1 MLMKKVAD
9 CLSVGRILI
18 KTLPLPVASVKFGHW
33 PYVCNNI
40 TGNCNLNR
48 HQNIAILAALLIALA
63 FLSACNPARNVPQG
77 QYLLD
82 KVNLKIDQPSL
93 DKEEI
98 VSIIKQK
105 ANKRI
110 LVIGRFHLGA
120 YNISTMGKTRKWKTW
135 LGNTVGEPPVILDSA
150 LNERSEQQIKL
161 YLQKKGY
168 FHASVKNTI
177 TYKKGS
183 RARVDFDIHCNK
195 PYRIRNIQYEV
206 SDPGLDT
213 LIKNAPGTLI
223 EKGRIFDEGTL
234 AAEQA
239 RLQRYLQDRGYYRF
253 QKEHIY
259 FDIDSALGGY
269 LLDIEVVVTD
279 EGFHTIPFGD
289 SVQFRPHKKHSINKV
304 FIIPDYNIFRKDV
317 VFQDTAWLGAG
328 LQVAYNKEMRYKPGI
343 FKRSIF
349 FQQGDVYSRTSVE
362 DTYKRLTS
370 LRNFKAVNI
379 DFLPYSEDSSKASL
393 DAFIKITPAKKQS
406 YSLAAEGTHSSGNFG
421 VSGSWIYQNKNVFKG
436 AEIFEVK
443 LRGALEVQQLAVDI
457 ANENIASFVPIQTFN
472 TVELGPEFSLTY
484 PSALVPFLSGRFGKS
499 SLPRTTFMTA
509 VNFQRR
515 PDYERTIVNGSLAYS
530 WRQGKRIQHAY
541 NPLDLNYVFVTLQ
554 PEFEATLDRI
564 NDVLIR
570 QSYRPLLIPSFL
582 KYTFTYSEQEE
593 KKRTRYF
600 FRALFQTSGLLF
612 NSYNRLAG
620 TERTFNST
628 DTIADP
634 SKSYILFGIKFSQFW
649 LTEIDFRAYHKVVE
663 ENVLAG
669 RFNFGI
675 GVPYGNSNVL
685 PFVKSFFGGGAN
697 DMRAW
702 TARTLGPGSFPKA
715 KEQSYEQIGDIKL
728 QTSLEYRFRVY
739 KMFKSAIFLDA
750 GNIWMLRSDSITQ
763 RPGGQF
769 RFDKFYRDIALGTG
783 LGFRVD
789 FSFFIIR
796 LDLGIPLYDPG
807 YAEGDRWVIAVP
819 GRRPVRLNLGIGYPF

>member
-1 MLMKKVAD
+1 M
-9 CLSVGRILI
+9 RN
-18 KTLPLPVASVKFGHW
+18 KTSS
-33 PYVCNNI
+33 I
-40 TGNCNLNR
+40 
-48 HQNIAILAALLIALA
+48 ISAALALLLLLQL
-63 FLSACNPARNVPQG
+63 FFTACNPARNVPKG
-77 QYLLD
+77 QFLLD
-82 KVNLKIDQPSL
+82 RVDLKIDQPAI

-98 VSIIKQK
+98 SSIIKQK
-105 ANKRI
+105 PNKRI
-110 LVIGRFHLGA
+110 LLIGRFHLGA
-120 YNISTMGKTRKWKTW
+120 YNISTMGKKRKWKNW

-168 FHASVKNTI
+168 FHAAVKSNI
-177 TYKKGS
+177 TYRKER
-183 RARVDFDIHCNK
+183 RARVGFDIHCNK
-195 PYRIRNIQYEV
+195 PYRIRNIDYEITD
-206 SDPGLDT
+206 SAIDS
-213 LIKNAPGTLI
+213 LIRNAPGKLI
-223 EKGRIFDEGTL
+223 EKGKIFDESIL
-234 AAEQA
+234 AAEQL
-239 RLQRYLQDRGYYRF
+239 RIQRYLQDKGYYRF

-259 FDIDSALGGY
+259 FDVDSALGGY
-269 LLDIEVVVTD
+269 SLDIDLVVTD
-279 EGFHTIPFGD
+279 EGFHTKPFGD
-289 SVQFRPHKKHSINKV
+289 SVVFRPHRRFNIHNV
-304 FIIPDYNIFRKDV
+304 FILPDYNIFKKDR
-317 VFQDTAWLGAG
+317 VFPDTATLGWG
-328 LQVAYNKEMRYKPGI
+328 LYMAYDKELRYKPGL

-349 FQQGDVYSRTSVE
+349 FQQGDFYSRTAVE
-362 DTYKRLTS
+362 DTYKRLS
-370 LRNFKAVNI
+370 SFRNFKAVTL
-379 DFLPYSEDSSKASL
+379 DFTTYAEDSSRALL

-406 YSLAAEGTHSSGNFG
+406 YSLSAEGTHSSGNFG

-457 ANENIASFVPIQTFN
+457 ANENISDFVPIQTFN
-472 TVELGPEFSLTY
+472 TVEIGPEFSLTY

-499 SLPRTTFMTA
+499 SLPRTTLMTA

-530 WRQGKRIQHAY
+530 WRQGKRIQHTY

-554 PEFEATLDRI
+554 PQFESTLDRI

-582 KYTFTYSEQEE
+582 KYFFTYSDQEE
-593 KKRTRYF
+593 KRRTKYF
-600 FRALFQTSGLLF
+600 FRTQFQTSGLIFNTFNEISGTKLSF
-612 NSYNRLAG
+612 NSK
-620 TERTFNST
+620 
-628 DTIADP
+628 DTLADP
-634 SKSYILFGIKFSQFW
+634 SKSYLLFGIRYSQFW
-649 LTEIDFRAYHKVVE
+649 LAELDFRIYHRVIS
-663 ENVLAG
+663 ENTLAG

-675 GVPYGNSNVL
+675 GVPYGNSSVL

-697 DMRAW
+697 DLRAW

-728 QTSLEYRFRVY
+728 QTSLEYRFKVY
-739 KMFKSAIFLDA
+739 KMFKAATFIDA
-750 GNIWMLRSDSITQ
+750 GNIWMLRPDSVTQ

-769 RFDKFYRDIALGTG
+769 RFDKFYKDIALGTG

-807 YAEGDRWVIAVP
+807 YEEGNRWVIFVP